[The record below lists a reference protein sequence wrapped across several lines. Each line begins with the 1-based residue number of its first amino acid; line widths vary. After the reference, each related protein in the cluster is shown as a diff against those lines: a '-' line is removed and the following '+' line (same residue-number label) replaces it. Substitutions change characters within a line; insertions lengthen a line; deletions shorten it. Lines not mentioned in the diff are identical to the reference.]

1 MITFKDK
8 VTHTLLHVDA
18 YKANVFLRTSDFRKI
33 GFRTVRAAA
42 RREERERVEIER
54 FLS

>member
-1 MITFKDK
+1 MITFKAK
-8 VTHTLLHVDA
+8 VTRTLLHVDA

-42 RREERERVEIER
+42 SEERGARE
-54 FLS
+54 SGD